1 MAETKMPTVM
11 DFITKVLEPLLKT
24 WGSRKFLLPVLVLL
38 AGFFWAD
45 QVRQMEA
52 WKILALEAPL
62 IAAIVVEGIKD
73 IIAARRGKTE
83 QEGEEEDSPEGEK
96 PKE

>member
-38 AGFFWAD
+38 AGFFWASEV
-45 QVRQMEA
+45 QKMEA
-52 WKILALEAPL
+52 WKIVALELPL
-62 IAAIVVEGIKD
+62 IAAIIVEGIKD
-73 IIAARRGKTE
+73 IIGARKGKK
-83 QEGEEEDSPEGEK
+83 GEEEGSPGEEK
-96 PKE
+96 PKP